1 MRRMFWHRMDTLS
14 RQLTPFFL
22 ALFLATLGVVAL
34 QVPGWAR
41 VAPLLSFMAVYHWA
55 VYRPDLMPGYAVFLI
70 GFMQDVLSGTP
81 MGVLTLIYLIAYG
94 VVVSQQ
100 RYLTG
105 RPFLVV
111 WLGFILI
118 SAGVMALAW
127 IMVSALSGGVLDP
140 RALLY
145 QFVLGIGLYPVLA
158 RLFLTWQSKIL
169 RPV

>member
-1 MRRMFWHRMDTLS
+1 MRRIFWHRMDSLS
-14 RQLTPFFL
+14 RQLTPFIL
-22 ALFLATLGVVAL
+22 ALLLATLGVVAL

-41 VAPLLSFMAVYHWA
+41 VAPLLSLLAVYHWA
-55 VYRPDLMPGYAVFLI
+55 VYRPDLMPGYAVFFI

-111 WLGFILI
+111 WLGFVLI

-127 IMVSALSGGVLDP
+127 VMISVLSGGVLDP

-145 QFVLGIGLYPVLA
+145 QYLLGIGLYPVLA
-158 RLFLTWQSKIL
+158 RLFLMWQSKIL
-169 RPV
+169 RPI